1 MAEVLGSLALLVTA
15 QGIILEGTTMFRSE
29 VNAQQLL
36 LPGSQTLSSLQKHPP
51 AGLPPQSTVSESAG

>member
-1 MAEVLGSLALLVTA
+1 M
-15 QGIILEGTTMFRSE
+15 ILEGTTMFCSE